1 VFGVVL
7 ELFIV
12 KKELLAGRKNE
23 LGAAVDALQNSIG
36 EFHGQLASQGITPK
50 SVTARSR
57 TCRSR
62 LPVLFLVAQQ
72 GPGPHEKLSG
82 M

>member
-1 VFGVVL
+1 VFGVVF

-12 KKELLAGRKNE
+12 EKELLAGRKNE
-23 LGAAVDALQNSIG
+23 LGAAVDALQDSIG

-50 SVTARSR
+50 STTAQLG

-62 LPVLFLVAQQ
+62 FPVLFLVAQQ
-72 GPGPHEKLSG
+72 EPGPR
-82 M
+82 